1 MGRKESQRNIL
12 DREMSVKD
20 ICRSEKH
27 YLNVAFDSE
36 SPDLSDDEGDFMVQ
50 VNLGDGTQKKKSPS
64 TVSITPGLSV
74 VSILWLVPCVLIGKN
89 SLFIDEQYPILLQ
102 HNHRTGSRRDAF
114 VYCEAWSI
122 YCASWRL

>member
-50 VNLGDGTQKKKSPS
+50 VNLGDGPQKKKSPS

-74 VSILWLVPCVLIGKN
+74 VPMVG
-89 SLFIDEQYPILLQ
+89 SLCSDWKKF
-102 HNHRTGSRRDAF
+102 
-114 VYCEAWSI
+114 SI
-122 YCASWRL
+122 YR